1 MVVRY
6 EIYMPSLRIQLTTT
20 SKPSIDSF
28 MFSNVS
34 IFSDMSKLVSHKNLL
49 LHISFFIALF
59 FAALHPVKSEVI
71 EQKESQYN
79 TIIIRKDNNLVSMTF
94 GHNTRIYT
102 ESVKDLTDELA
113 LPVTYT
119 RYMTIAMA
127 YPNTPKNV
135 VEIGSG
141 GGRTAAYLSQ
151 SIKDA
156 QVTTVELDPEVL
168 RLADKYFGL
177 KKSENLDIVEQD
189 GRIYLTRNKQKHD
202 IIIVDAYR
210 GPFVPFHL
218 LTKQFYELSAKRLNE
233 GGVMVQNIEPST
245 MLFDAAIATISNV
258 FDHVDLFEA
267 RGNIVVIAYNGEKKT
282 IEDIK
287 ERATKLDEVNN
298 LKYPIASFL
307 DERRVVVKDLIKGE
321 ILTDDFAPVQYL
333 NSIERHNRR
342 LEEISQ

>member
-1 MVVRY
+1 
-6 EIYMPSLRIQLTTT
+6 
-20 SKPSIDSF
+20 
-28 MFSNVS
+28 
-34 IFSDMSKLVSHKNLL
+34 MSKHLSHNFQYLIVPVL
-49 LHISFFIALF
+49 TALF
-59 FAALHPVKSEVI
+59 FAAILPAKSEVI

-127 YPNTPKNV
+127 YPDNPAKV

-141 GGRTAAYLSQ
+141 GGRTSAYLSQ
-151 SIKDA
+151 SIKDTN
-156 QVTTVELDPEVL
+156 VTTVELDPEVL
-168 RLADKYFGL
+168 HLADKYFGL

-189 GRIYLTRNKQKHD
+189 GRIYLTRNKEKHD

-245 MLFDAAIATISNV
+245 MLFDAAIATISDV

-267 RGNIVVIAYNGEKKT
+267 RGNIVVIAYNGEKKN
-282 IEDIK
+282 IDDILK
-287 ERATKLDEVNN
+287 RAQKLDAEYN
-298 LKYPIASFL
+298 LKYPIASYL
-307 DERRVVVKDLIKGE
+307 DERRVVLKELIKGE

>member
-1 MVVRY
+1 MSNHLSHYFRCSILPV
-6 EIYMPSLRIQLTTT
+6 LT
-20 SKPSIDSF
+20 
-28 MFSNVS
+28 V
-34 IFSDMSKLVSHKNLL
+34 
-49 LHISFFIALF
+49 LF
-59 FAALHPVKSEVI
+59 FAAILPAKSEVI

-127 YPNTPKNV
+127 YPENPEKV

-141 GGRTAAYLSQ
+141 GGRTSAYLSQ
-151 SIKDA
+151 SIKDTN
-156 QVTTVELDPEVL
+156 VTTVELDPEVL

-189 GRIYLTRNKQKHD
+189 GRIYLTRNKEKHD

-218 LTKQFYELSAKRLNE
+218 LTRQFYELSAKRLNE

-245 MLFDAAIATISNV
+245 MLFDAAIATISDV

-267 RGNIVVIAYNGEKKT
+267 RGNIVVIAYNGEKKN
-282 IEDIK
+282 IDDILN
-287 ERATKLDEVNN
+287 RAKTLDAKYN
-298 LKYPIASFL
+298 LKYPIASYL
-307 DERRVVVKDLIKGE
+307 DERRVVLKELIKGE
-321 ILTDDFAPVQYL
+321 VLTDDFAPVQYL

>member
-1 MVVRY
+1 
-6 EIYMPSLRIQLTTT
+6 
-20 SKPSIDSF
+20 
-28 MFSNVS
+28 
-34 IFSDMSKLVSHKNLL
+34 MSKHLSHDFRYLIAPVL
-49 LHISFFIALF
+49 TALF
-59 FAALHPVKSEVI
+59 FAAILPAKSEVI

-94 GHNTRIYT
+94 GHNNRIYT

-127 YPNTPKNV
+127 YPETPEKV

-141 GGRTAAYLSQ
+141 GGRTSAYLSQ
-151 SIKDA
+151 SIKDTN
-156 QVTTVELDPEVL
+156 VTTVELDPEVL

-189 GRIYLTRNKQKHD
+189 GRIYLTRNKEKHD

-218 LTKQFYELSAKRLNE
+218 LTKQFYELSAKRLND

-245 MLFDAAIATISNV
+245 MLFDAAIATISDV

-267 RGNIVVIAYNGEKKT
+267 RGNIVVIAYNGEKKN
-282 IEDIK
+282 IDDILK
-287 ERATKLDEVNN
+287 RAQKLDAEYN
-298 LKYPIASFL
+298 LKYPIASYL
-307 DERRVVVKDLIKGE
+307 DERRVVLKELIKGE

>member
-1 MVVRY
+1 M
-6 EIYMPSLRIQLTTT
+6 T
-20 SKPSIDSF
+20 K
-28 MFSNVS
+28 
-34 IFSDMSKLVSHKNLL
+34 IFSRDISWPLFMLLVALL
-49 LHISFFIALF
+49 
-59 FAALHPVKSEVI
+59 FAFTHPVKGEVI

-102 ESVKDLTDELA
+102 ESVKDITDEFA

-127 YPNTPKNV
+127 YPENPAKV

-141 GGRTAAYLSQ
+141 GGRTSAYLSQ
-151 SIKDA
+151 SIKDTN
-156 QVTTVELDPEVL
+156 VTTVELDPEVL
-168 RLADKYFGL
+168 RLANKYFGL
-177 KKSENLDIVEQD
+177 QETENLKIVEQD
-189 GRIYLTRNKQKHD
+189 GRIYLTRNKEKHD

-245 MLFDAAIATISNV
+245 MLFDAAIATISDV
-258 FDHVDLFEA
+258 FDHVDLYEA
-267 RGNIVVIAYNGEKKT
+267 RGNIVVIAYNGEEKN
-282 IEDIK
+282 IDDIQD
-287 ERATKLDEVNN
+287 RAQKLDAQYS
-298 LKYPIASFL
+298 LKYPIISYL
-307 DERRVVVKDLIKGE
+307 DERRTVLKDLIKGE
-321 ILTDDFAPVQYL
+321 VLTDDFAPVQYL

-342 LEEISQ
+342 LDEISQ

>member
-1 MVVRY
+1 
-6 EIYMPSLRIQLTTT
+6 
-20 SKPSIDSF
+20 
-28 MFSNVS
+28 
-34 IFSDMSKLVSHKNLL
+34 MSKHLSHNFQCLIVPVL
-49 LHISFFIALF
+49 TVLF
-59 FAALHPVKSEVI
+59 FAAILPAKSEVI

-127 YPNTPKNV
+127 YPENPAKV

-141 GGRTAAYLSQ
+141 GGRTSAYLSQ
-151 SIKDA
+151 SIKDTN
-156 QVTTVELDPEVL
+156 VTTVELDPEVL

-189 GRIYLTRNKQKHD
+189 GRIYLTRNKEKHD

-245 MLFDAAIATISNV
+245 MLFDAAIATISDV

-267 RGNIVVIAYNGEKKT
+267 RGNIVVIAYNGEKKN
-282 IEDIK
+282 IDDILK
-287 ERATKLDEVNN
+287 RAQKLDAEYN
-298 LKYPIASFL
+298 LKYPIASYL
-307 DERRVVVKDLIKGE
+307 DERRVVLKELIKGE

>member
-1 MVVRY
+1 
-6 EIYMPSLRIQLTTT
+6 
-20 SKPSIDSF
+20 
-28 MFSNVS
+28 MFPNLS
-34 IFSDMSKLVSHKNLL
+34 IFSDRPNFLSRKNTRLQASLLVVLL
-49 LHISFFIALF
+49 C
-59 FAALHPVKSEVI
+59 AAILPAKSEIV

-79 TIIIRKDNNLVSMTF
+79 TIIIRKDDNLVSMTF

-102 ESVKDLTDELA
+102 ESVKDLSDELA

-127 YPNTPKNV
+127 YPDNPKNV

-151 SIKDA
+151 SIKETS
-156 QVTTVELDPEVL
+156 VTTVELDPEVI

-177 KKSENLDIVEQD
+177 KKSNNLDIVEQD

-245 MLFDAAIATISNV
+245 MLFDAAIATISDV

-267 RGNIVVIAYNGEKKT
+267 RGNIVVIAYNGEKKN
-282 IEDIK
+282 IDDILN
-287 ERATKLDEVNN
+287 RANKLDETYN

-307 DERRVVVKDLIKGE
+307 DERRVVLKELINGD

-342 LEEISQ
+342 LDEISQ

>member
-1 MVVRY
+1 MSNHLSPNFKHLIIPV
-6 EIYMPSLRIQLTTT
+6 LT
-20 SKPSIDSF
+20 
-28 MFSNVS
+28 
-34 IFSDMSKLVSHKNLL
+34 
-49 LHISFFIALF
+49 ALF
-59 FAALHPVKSEVI
+59 FAAILPAKSEVI

-127 YPNTPKNV
+127 YPENPEKV

-141 GGRTAAYLSQ
+141 GGRTSAYLSQ
-151 SIKDA
+151 SIKDTN
-156 QVTTVELDPEVL
+156 VTTVELDPEVL

-189 GRIYLTRNKQKHD
+189 GRIYLTRNKEKHD

-218 LTKQFYELSAKRLNE
+218 LTRQFYELSAKRLNE

-245 MLFDAAIATISNV
+245 MLFDAAIATISDV

-267 RGNIVVIAYNGEKKT
+267 RGNIVVIAYNGEKKN
-282 IEDIK
+282 IDDILN
-287 ERATKLDEVNN
+287 RAKTLDAKYS
-298 LKYPIASFL
+298 LKYPIASYL
-307 DERRVVVKDLIKGE
+307 DERRVVLKELIKGE

>member
-1 MVVRY
+1 M
-6 EIYMPSLRIQLTTT
+6 
-20 SKPSIDSF
+20 
-28 MFSNVS
+28 
-34 IFSDMSKLVSHKNLL
+34 
-49 LHISFFIALF
+49 
-59 FAALHPVKSEVI
+59 I

-127 YPNTPKNV
+127 YPENPEKV

-141 GGRTAAYLSQ
+141 GGRTSAYLSQ
-151 SIKDA
+151 SIKNTN
-156 QVTTVELDPEVL
+156 VTTVELDPEVL

-189 GRIYLTRNKQKHD
+189 GRIYLTRNKEKHD

-245 MLFDAAIATISNV
+245 MLFDAAIATISDV

-267 RGNIVVIAYNGEKKT
+267 HGNIVVIAYNGEKKN
-282 IEDIK
+282 IDDILK
-287 ERATKLDEVNN
+287 RAQKLDAEYN
-298 LKYPIASFL
+298 LKYPIASYL
-307 DERRVVVKDLIKGE
+307 DERRVVLKELIKGE